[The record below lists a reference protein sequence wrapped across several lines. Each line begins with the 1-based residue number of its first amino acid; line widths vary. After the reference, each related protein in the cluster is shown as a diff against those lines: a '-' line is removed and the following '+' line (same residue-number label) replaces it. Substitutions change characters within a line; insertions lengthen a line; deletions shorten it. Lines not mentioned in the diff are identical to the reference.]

1 MATTTKELIYRTFL
15 DLLRQKPFDKITVRD
30 IVESANINR
39 NTFYYYY
46 SDIYELLEEIFSVEE
61 SKMVETHSEGF
72 RWLVAFS
79 NLLDISYS
87 NKKIINNICAS
98 RSYEY
103 LETYMFK
110 SSKMILNDYVRK
122 LVEGHKVPEQT
133 VDFIISFYHY
143 AVSGCLTEWYR
154 TGMRETP
161 EEILAE
167 FMLMFEGLVNTVDR
181 AIERQNDADSF

>member
-1 MATTTKELIYRTFL
+1 
-15 DLLRQKPFDKITVRD
+15 
-30 IVESANINR
+30 
-39 NTFYYYY
+39 
-46 SDIYELLEEIFSVEE
+46 
-61 SKMVETHSEGF
+61 MVETHSEGF
-72 RWLVAFS
+72 RWIIAFS
-79 NLLDISYS
+79 NLLEISYN

-122 LVEGHKVPEQT
+122 LTEDQNLPDHTVE
-133 VDFIISFYHY
+133 FIVSFYHY

-161 EEILAE
+161 DEILSE
-167 FMLMFEGLVNTVDR
+167 FLLMFEGLVSTIDR
-181 AIERQNDADSF
+181 AIERLADEGSV